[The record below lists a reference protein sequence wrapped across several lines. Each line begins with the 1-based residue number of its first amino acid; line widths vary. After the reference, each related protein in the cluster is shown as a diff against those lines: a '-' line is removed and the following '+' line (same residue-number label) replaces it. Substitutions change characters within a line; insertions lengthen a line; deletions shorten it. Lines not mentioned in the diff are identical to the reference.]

1 MKHNGRQ
8 IDMINQDL
16 YSGKIGYEEAITRLA
31 KIADRLNKRDRN
43 GKHYTAERLIKSS
56 GFSSIAPAC

>member
-8 IDMINQDL
+8 IDMINDDL
-16 YSGKIGYEEAITRLA
+16 YSGKISYEEAITRLA

-43 GKHYTAERLIKSS
+43 GKHYTPERLIKSS
-56 GFSSIAPAC
+56 PVI

>member
-31 KIADRLNKRDRN
+31 KIAYRLNKRGRN

-56 GFSSIAPAC
+56 ILMFFT